1 MSLHEYPKKPG
12 ISRFV
17 APWDTSGWYF
27 MAEHFAPGCRIY
39 SNADITVTECPE
51 ILMGCDYIVTY
62 DSATDGFDDK
72 QEVDFFIE
80 QTGEVYAALDA
91 DAPADFPTG
100 FARTDLVV
108 RTDAGD
114 TYRLFMRPYARGAH
128 VHLDA
133 FSSPGR
139 HFFVAFRPTET
150 ETKKP
155 LPEAKR
161 FSVAERHE
169 TRETCWFVHD
179 CFARANLSG
188 YDCRGDVRV
197 CAEADNPKRHYLR
210 LQSGAGISCA
220 CETSGQDELSMALD
234 VPAGTAALN
243 FAGVTV
249 QLGSAQASIN
259 GQNVPDIAD
268 KGYGVKEGI
277 PQLILAGASV
287 DDVYVIVLFSTFVGM
302 MQGEGASILK
312 FVNIP
317 ISIFLGIA
325 IGLLIGV
332 LLAYFFK
339 KMHIRDTSKVLII
352 LSISFL
358 LVVMEDKL
366 LTPITFSALIAIMFI
381 GIGLQK
387 KRETVAKRL
396 SVKYGKL
403 WVAAEVFL
411 FVLVG
416 ATVNIGYLG
425 KVGVKALIVIIGALV
440 FRMFGVFVCLL
451 GTSLK
456 RKERLFTML
465 AYTPKATVQAAIG
478 GIPLALGFTCG
489 DLVLTVAVLA
499 IVLTAPLGA
508 FAIDLSYK
516 KLLNR

>member
-1 MSLHEYPKKPG
+1 MLLSISLILILGMFMGWICQKIKLPSLLGMLITGIVLGPYVLNLLDDSILG
-12 ISRFV
+12 ISAELRKIALIIILTRAGLGLDLSGLKKIGRPAVLMCFV
-17 APWDTSGWYF
+17 PASFELIGMILLAPK
-27 MAEHFAPGCRIY
+27 
-39 SNADITVTECPE
+39 
-51 ILMGCDYIVTY
+51 LMGLTVL
-62 DSATDGFDDK
+62 
-72 QEVDFFIE
+72 E
-80 QTGEVYAALDA
+80 AAIMGAVLA
-91 DAPADFPTG
+91 AVSPA
-100 FARTDLVV
+100 VV
-108 RTDAGD
+108 VPRMVK
-114 TYRLFMRPYARGAH
+114 LM
-128 VHLDA
+128 
-133 FSSPGR
+133 
-139 HFFVAFRPTET
+139 
-150 ETKKP
+150 
-155 LPEAKR
+155 
-161 FSVAERHE
+161 
-169 TRETCWFVHD
+169 
-179 CFARANLSG
+179 
-188 YDCRGDVRV
+188 
-197 CAEADNPKRHYLR
+197 
-210 LQSGAGISCA
+210 
-220 CETSGQDELSMALD
+220 DE
-234 VPAGTAALN
+234 
-243 FAGVTV
+243 
-249 QLGSAQASIN
+249 
-259 GQNVPDIAD
+259 
-268 KGYGVKEGI
+268 GYGVNEGI

-302 MQGEGASILK
+302 MQGEGASIFK

-366 LTPITFSALIAIMFI
+366 STPITFSALIAIMFI

-440 FRMFGVFVCLL
+440 FRMLGVFVCLL

>member
-1 MSLHEYPKKPG
+1 MLLSISLILILGMFMGWICQKIKLPSLLGMLITGIVLGPYVLNLLDDSILG
-12 ISRFV
+12 ISAELRKIALIIILTRAGLGLDLSGLKKIGRPAVLMCFV
-17 APWDTSGWYF
+17 PASFELIGMILLAPQ
-27 MAEHFAPGCRIY
+27 
-39 SNADITVTECPE
+39 
-51 ILMGCDYIVTY
+51 LMGLTVL
-62 DSATDGFDDK
+62 
-72 QEVDFFIE
+72 E
-80 QTGEVYAALDA
+80 AAIMGAVLA
-91 DAPADFPTG
+91 AVSPA
-100 FARTDLVV
+100 VV
-108 RTDAGD
+108 VPRMVK
-114 TYRLFMRPYARGAH
+114 LM
-128 VHLDA
+128 
-133 FSSPGR
+133 
-139 HFFVAFRPTET
+139 
-150 ETKKP
+150 
-155 LPEAKR
+155 
-161 FSVAERHE
+161 
-169 TRETCWFVHD
+169 
-179 CFARANLSG
+179 
-188 YDCRGDVRV
+188 
-197 CAEADNPKRHYLR
+197 
-210 LQSGAGISCA
+210 
-220 CETSGQDELSMALD
+220 DE
-234 VPAGTAALN
+234 
-243 FAGVTV
+243 
-249 QLGSAQASIN
+249 
-259 GQNVPDIAD
+259 
-268 KGYGVKEGI
+268 GYGVNEGI

-366 LTPITFSALIAIMFI
+366 STPITFSALIAIMFI

-425 KVGVKALIVIIGALV
+425 KVGVKALIVIISALV

>member
-1 MSLHEYPKKPG
+1 MLLSISLILILGMFMGWICQKIKLPSLLGMLITGIVLGPYVLNLLDDSILG
-12 ISRFV
+12 ISAELRKIALIIILTRAGLGLDLSGLKKIGRPAVLMCFV
-17 APWDTSGWYF
+17 PASFELIG
-27 MAEHFAPGCRIY
+27 MILLA
-39 SNADITVTECPE
+39 SK
-51 ILMGCDYIVTY
+51 LMGLTVL
-62 DSATDGFDDK
+62 
-72 QEVDFFIE
+72 E
-80 QTGEVYAALDA
+80 AAIMGAVLA
-91 DAPADFPTG
+91 AVSPA
-100 FARTDLVV
+100 VV
-108 RTDAGD
+108 VPRMVK
-114 TYRLFMRPYARGAH
+114 LM
-128 VHLDA
+128 
-133 FSSPGR
+133 
-139 HFFVAFRPTET
+139 
-150 ETKKP
+150 
-155 LPEAKR
+155 
-161 FSVAERHE
+161 
-169 TRETCWFVHD
+169 
-179 CFARANLSG
+179 
-188 YDCRGDVRV
+188 
-197 CAEADNPKRHYLR
+197 
-210 LQSGAGISCA
+210 
-220 CETSGQDELSMALD
+220 DE
-234 VPAGTAALN
+234 
-243 FAGVTV
+243 
-249 QLGSAQASIN
+249 
-259 GQNVPDIAD
+259 
-268 KGYGVKEGI
+268 GYGVNEGI

-339 KMHIRDTSKVLII
+339 KIHIRDTSKVLII

-366 LTPITFSALIAIMFI
+366 STSITFSALIAIMFI

>member
-1 MSLHEYPKKPG
+1 MLLSISLILILGMFMGWICQKIKLPSLLGMLITGIVLGPYVLNLLDDSILG
-12 ISRFV
+12 ISAELRKIALIIILTRAGLGLDLSGLKKIGRPAVLMCFV
-17 APWDTSGWYF
+17 PASFELIGMILLAPK
-27 MAEHFAPGCRIY
+27 
-39 SNADITVTECPE
+39 
-51 ILMGCDYIVTY
+51 LMGLTVL
-62 DSATDGFDDK
+62 
-72 QEVDFFIE
+72 E
-80 QTGEVYAALDA
+80 AAIMGAVLA
-91 DAPADFPTG
+91 AVSPA
-100 FARTDLVV
+100 VV
-108 RTDAGD
+108 VPRMVK
-114 TYRLFMRPYARGAH
+114 LM
-128 VHLDA
+128 
-133 FSSPGR
+133 
-139 HFFVAFRPTET
+139 
-150 ETKKP
+150 
-155 LPEAKR
+155 
-161 FSVAERHE
+161 
-169 TRETCWFVHD
+169 
-179 CFARANLSG
+179 
-188 YDCRGDVRV
+188 
-197 CAEADNPKRHYLR
+197 
-210 LQSGAGISCA
+210 
-220 CETSGQDELSMALD
+220 DE
-234 VPAGTAALN
+234 
-243 FAGVTV
+243 
-249 QLGSAQASIN
+249 
-259 GQNVPDIAD
+259 
-268 KGYGVKEGI
+268 GYGVNEGI

-287 DDVYVIVLFSTFVGM
+287 DDVYVIFLFSTFVGM

-366 LTPITFSALIAIMFI
+366 STPITFSALIAIMFI

>member
-1 MSLHEYPKKPG
+1 MLLSISLILILGMFMGWICQKIKLPSLLGMLITGIVLGPYVLNLLDDSILG
-12 ISRFV
+12 ISAELRKIALIIILTRAGLGLDLSGLKKIGRPAVLMCFV
-17 APWDTSGWYF
+17 PASFELIGMILLAPK
-27 MAEHFAPGCRIY
+27 
-39 SNADITVTECPE
+39 
-51 ILMGCDYIVTY
+51 LMGLTVL
-62 DSATDGFDDK
+62 
-72 QEVDFFIE
+72 E
-80 QTGEVYAALDA
+80 AAIMGAVLA
-91 DAPADFPTG
+91 AVSPA
-100 FARTDLVV
+100 VV
-108 RTDAGD
+108 VPRMVK
-114 TYRLFMRPYARGAH
+114 LM
-128 VHLDA
+128 
-133 FSSPGR
+133 
-139 HFFVAFRPTET
+139 
-150 ETKKP
+150 
-155 LPEAKR
+155 
-161 FSVAERHE
+161 
-169 TRETCWFVHD
+169 
-179 CFARANLSG
+179 
-188 YDCRGDVRV
+188 
-197 CAEADNPKRHYLR
+197 
-210 LQSGAGISCA
+210 
-220 CETSGQDELSMALD
+220 DE
-234 VPAGTAALN
+234 
-243 FAGVTV
+243 
-249 QLGSAQASIN
+249 
-259 GQNVPDIAD
+259 
-268 KGYGVKEGI
+268 GYGVNEGI

-332 LLAYFFK
+332 LLVYFFK

-366 LTPITFSALIAIMFI
+366 STPITFSALIAIMFI

-489 DLVLTVAVLA
+489 DLVLTVAVLV